1 MNFGIAQAGDGVAIT
16 ICDNGSGIPTE
27 HQSNLF
33 NMFYQANNHASIGT
47 GLGLSFSK
55 SIVELHHGEI
65 SFKSTPKADN
75 WPGST
80 CFTVRLKTGKAHF
93 NDSDFINDYHYYDDV
108 VNYNV
113 PQTMSVALPNNE
125 ETAHEER
132 KYNVLVVEDNDEVRA
147 FINSSLAQLYNIYQS
162 VNGLKGFESAI
173 EIIPDI
179 IISDVMMP
187 IMDGL
192 ELCRKLKTDERT
204 SHIPVI
210 LLTARSAYIH
220 QLNGFENGADAYI
233 MKPFNLKILELNVH
247 NLLNARET
255 IKRKFAQVI
264 SLEPSNMIVNS
275 TEQKFL
281 TKIIQLIEDHIADA
295 NFDVPTLAS
304 AIGMSQPVLY
314 KKLRALTDLSVND
327 FIKSIRLKRAAQL
340 LQQNAGNISEVA
352 YAVGFNDRKYFSIE
366 FKKHFGK
373 SPRDFMQEQK
383 A

>member
-1 MNFGIAQAGDGVAIT
+1 
-16 ICDNGSGIPTE
+16 
-27 HQSNLF
+27 
-33 NMFYQANNHASIGT
+33 MFYQANNHASIGT